1 MPGLDREALQEAVL
15 RIQKLSDDS
24 WWALHSSCTLMEAE
38 AWLGPSGNRF
48 GQTVHSCQRE
58 LREMLAKAVAMAK
71 DELAR
76 AK

>member
-1 MPGLDREALQEAVL
+1 MPGLDREAMQAAML

-24 WWALHSSCTLMEAE
+24 WWALHASCTLMEADT
-38 AWLGPSGNRF
+38 WVGPSGNRF
-48 GQTVHSCQRE
+48 GHTVHSCQRE
-58 LREMLAKAVAMAK
+58 LHEMLAKAVTMAK